1 MAFIAVDASTNS
13 MAFAIFTCEDTLS
26 AFGKIIY
33 NHSSKSI
40 YDKAGTI
47 GKKSGSTVSAL
58 IERFG
63 VTVMIIEQPIF
74 ANSPLTASN
83 LALTQGALVGA
94 SIFGGIDRVVG
105 TAPIQWQSFIGNKN
119 LTKAE
124 KDQIKL
130 DNPGQSA
137 NLLKVRQRE
146 IRKQRTMDYVNA
158 RFGIDITDN
167 DVGDA
172 IGIGCYAWDSGVWN
186 AKEGWDNFLHSP
198 CVLGIC

>member
-1 MAFIAVDASTNS
+1 MAFISVDASTNS
-13 MAFAIFTCEDTLS
+13 MAFAIFTYDNALS

-33 NHSSKSI
+33 NHDSKSI
-40 YDKAGTI
+40 YDRAGVI
-47 GKKSGSTVSAL
+47 GKKSGATVSSL
-58 IERFG
+58 IERFE
-63 VTVMIIEQPIF
+63 VRTMIIETPIF
-74 ANSPLTASN
+74 ANSPMTASN

-124 KDQIKL
+124 KEQIKL
-130 DNPGQSA
+130 DNPGQSP

-172 IGIGCYAWDSGVWN
+172 IGIGCYALDAGVL
-186 AKEGWDNFLHSP
+186 K
-198 CVLGIC
+198 

>member
-1 MAFIAVDASTNS
+1 MAFISVDASTNS
-13 MAFAIFTCEDTLS
+13 MAFAIFTCDDTLS

-124 KDQIKL
+124 KEQIKL

-172 IGIGCYAWDSGVWN
+172 IGIGCYALDSGVLN
-186 AKEGWDNFLHSP
+186 K
-198 CVLGIC
+198 

>member
-1 MAFIAVDASTNS
+1 MAFIAVDASSNS
-13 MAFAIFTCEDTLS
+13 MAFAIFTYDNMLS

-58 IERFG
+58 IERFE
-63 VTVMIIEQPIF
+63 VRTMIIEKPIF
-74 ANSPLTASN
+74 ANSPMTASN

-94 SIFGGIDRVVG
+94 SFMGGIHRIVG
-105 TAPIQWQSFIGNKN
+105 TEPITWQSFIGNKN

-124 KDQIKL
+124 KEKIKL
-130 DNPGQSA
+130 DNPTQSA
-137 NLLKVRQRE
+137 NWLKVHQRE
-146 IRKQRTMDYVNA
+146 VRKQRTMTYVNE
-158 RFGIDITDN
+158 RFGLDIKDN

-172 IGIGCYAWDSGVWN
+172 IGIGCYAWDSGVLN
-186 AKEGWDNFLHSP
+186 K
-198 CVLGIC
+198 